1 MLLRAHCLDH
11 AQKMNFIPNWPMR
24 GLCAAAGCRKLEASN
39 PIAALPSAQSEVPE
53 LKVEAQELLLT
64 PFPLRV
70 IKNVETLRPE
80 LDGLRFAH
88 GKGLEQPRVKIGAA
102 RHVEESRPESPNV
115 RPVGWL

>member
-1 MLLRAHCLDH
+1 
-11 AQKMNFIPNWPMR
+11 MNFIPNWPMR